1 MQIDGASHADGLEET
16 IVETIL
22 AFRKVSDFT
31 PYLDYL
37 GHDWKTENQKLPA
50 LYLVFTIYTRTQSLQ
65 WRIYLPSNN
74 NNNNTVIGW
83 RR

>member
-1 MQIDGASHADGLEET
+1 MAGGAIWKRVMFATFLLDSAIMLWYRNMHYSLLATNWMQIDGASHADGLDET

-37 GHDWKTENQKLPA
+37 GHD
-50 LYLVFTIYTRTQSLQ
+50 
-65 WRIYLPSNN
+65 
-74 NNNNTVIGW
+74 
-83 RR
+83 